1 MEQPRPR
8 TREVTIVAHD
18 PSIRDAKGKI
28 LRQRIVIPDE
38 ELIEDPVGPTGYRV
52 TVIDFDASA
61 EAHYKPWPRRK
72 VPATDPRNTDPYRR
86 ASDRQILGDPGF
98 HCFNVYAL
106 VMRTLARFEFALGRR
121 ISWGFSGHQIKVAPH
136 AFAEANA
143 FYSERDNALMFGYF
157 PRKDGQ
163 QVFTCLS
170 HDVIVHET
178 THALLDGLRERYTD
192 PSSED
197 QAAFHEGFSDVVALL
212 SVFSMPSVVE
222 RMLELHPLPGSKNGV
237 QIPVRSLT
245 AENLRKSVL
254 FGLADEVGQEIDAVR
269 GRPLRESLKIEPRR
283 SLYGDPKYEEPHLRG
298 ELLVVAMLNG
308 FVKIWSHR
316 LTTLGDVRSID
327 RSRVIE
333 EGAEL
338 ADTLLTSAIR
348 ALDYAPPVDITF
360 RDYLSAFLTGD
371 QEIRPS
377 DEKYDLRRKVLQSFR
392 ACGITP
398 PEKAGANGTWPQ
410 APAARFDR
418 VHFEPMQR
426 DFQEMFHFIWENR
439 KTLQLHDEGFTR
451 VLSVRPVQRIG
462 PDGFSLRET
471 VCEFHQRLD
480 LLAGELRDV
489 GLTKPDKMP
498 SSENVTLYGGG
509 TLIFNEYGSLKYAIL
524 NPLTDRECQNRR
536 LESLWKQGALGS
548 ASLRFANLHRQR
560 AVSSKARREEEW

>member
-1 MEQPRPR
+1 MDEARPR

-18 PSIRDAKGKI
+18 PSVRDAAGNI
-28 LRQRIVIPDE
+28 LRERVVIPDE
-38 ELIEDPVGPTGYRV
+38 ELIDGPTGYRV
-52 TVIDFDASA
+52 TVVDFDASA
-61 EAHYKPWPRRK
+61 DAYYKPWRLPK
-72 VPATDPRNTDPYRR
+72 TAPPSDPYRK
-86 ASDRQILGDPGF
+86 ASDRQLLGDPGF
-98 HCFNVYAL
+98 HCHNVYAL

-121 ISWGFSGHQIKVAPH
+121 ISWGFSGHQLKVAPH
-136 AFAEANA
+136 AFADANA

-157 PRKDGQ
+157 PRADGG

-170 HDVIVHET
+170 HDVVVHET

-212 SVFSMPSVVE
+212 SVFSMPAVVE
-222 RMLELHPLPGSKNGV
+222 RMLEQHPLPGAKGAGPL
-237 QIPVRSLT
+237 PVKSL
-245 AENLRKSVL
+245 AARHLRNSVL

-269 GRPLRESLKIEPRR
+269 GRPLRESLKIEERR
-283 SLYGDPKYEEPHLRG
+283 SLYRDPEYMEAHRRG
-298 ELLVVAMLNG
+298 EILVAAMLAA
-308 FVKIWSHR
+308 FVNVWSRR
-316 LTTLGDVRSID
+316 LTTIGQVRAVD
-327 RSRVIE
+327 RTRVVE
-333 EGAEL
+333 EGAEI

-377 DEKYDLRRKVLQSFR
+377 DDKYDLRGEVRRSFAR
-392 ACGITP
+392 YGITP
-398 PEKAGANGTWPQ
+398 PKKASKNGTWKGAQ
-410 APAARFDR
+410 AMRYDR

-439 KTLQLHDEGFTR
+439 ADLELSDEGFTR

-471 VCEFHQRLD
+471 VCEFHQTLQ

-489 GLTKPDKMP
+489 DPRLRKPKMMP
-498 SSENVTLYGGG
+498 DDQKVTLYGGG
-509 TLIFNEYGSLKYAIL
+509 TLIFDEYGKLKYAIL
-524 NPLTDRECQNRR
+524 NPLTDPQCQNRR
-536 LESLWKQGALGS
+536 LEYIWNSTALGS
-548 ASLRFANLHRQR
+548 GALRFANLHRLR
-560 AVSSKARREEEW
+560 VVRVRPRREEQW